1 MNMKQNLNNYYDSL
15 AKAIS
20 DSEYTDVSTST
31 WKHELDFNNDYFTHE
46 NEEVNGENTLNA
58 LFW

>member
-1 MNMKQNLNNYYDSL
+1 MNKKQNLKNYYDYL
-15 AKAIS
+15 ALAIS

-31 WKHELDFNNDYFTHE
+31 WKHELDFNNDSFMHE
-46 NEEVNGENTLNA
+46 NEEVSGEDALNA